1 MNTRRHPRTLTEAFG
16 PYTNNTLH
24 PMPDPNEY
32 STAWWIAITIVG
44 IFTLAVILTT

>member
-16 PYTNNTLH
+16 PYTSDDLQ
-24 PMPDPNEY
+24 PMHEPREY
-32 STAWWIAITIVG
+32 SARWWIAITIVG